1 MLVESCILV
10 LRTFLILSY
19 GYWVVRKWCLH
30 LHHHICSN
38 PSNEYTGAGAF
49 AKLNVIYGVKFDIV
63 LVKSL
68 MQSKV

>member
-1 MLVESCILV
+1 MVIGLLGSGVSISTI
-10 LRTFLILSY
+10 TFALT
-19 GYWVVRKWCLH
+19 
-30 LHHHICSN
+30 